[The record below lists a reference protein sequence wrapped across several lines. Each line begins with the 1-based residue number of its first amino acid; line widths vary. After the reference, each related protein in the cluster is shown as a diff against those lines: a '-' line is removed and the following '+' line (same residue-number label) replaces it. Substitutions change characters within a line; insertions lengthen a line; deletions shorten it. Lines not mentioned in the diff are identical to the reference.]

1 LLASKFAVA
10 ILRKIS
16 NWFKFLFTYMLRKV
30 YSITTKRVA
39 KMKYILRIRQFIVIF
54 LICALS
60 SVSLAQGNPGASDA
74 LVKKARDHLNL
85 FQYDH
90 ALVLLKQ
97 ATQLEPDKW
106 EPFYLAGNAL
116 LRQKKPAEA

>member
-1 LLASKFAVA
+1 
-10 ILRKIS
+10 
-16 NWFKFLFTYMLRKV
+16 
-30 YSITTKRVA
+30 
-39 KMKYILRIRQFIVIF
+39 MKYILRIRQFIVIF